1 MVELPALK
9 AKRDY
14 FKRKLIRGEKFV
26 AGFGDSQD
34 IEQLKILK
42 ASLEVT
48 SREFDEGQLQINIL
62 NPNDESLDL
71 KFENFETTYFK
82 VITAINHLFKCRS
95 IAGLDPHVDGTSRVD
110 SNKAESN
117 QNRESSKTSCYLS
130 AVAPSSLKTQVT
142 NFSVLEEIGNK
153 NQLPPYRVKV

>member
-1 MVELPALK
+1 M
-9 AKRDY
+9 
-14 FKRKLIRGEKFV
+14 
-26 AGFGDSQD
+26 
-34 IEQLKILK
+34 
-42 ASLEVT
+42 T
-48 SREFDEGQLQINIL
+48 
-62 NPNDESLDL
+62 SLDL
-71 KFENFETTYFK
+71 KSENFEATYFK

-95 IAGLDPHVDGTSRVD
+95 IAGLDPHVDWTSRID
-110 SNKAESN
+110 SNRAEPN